1 MKNPLCIMLE
11 KYDIIINEYL
21 KKILDIQFKL
31 FIDENNIENYNKD
44 CNLIIKFSKN
54 LFCSQ
59 IIPSRSY
66 SQTFHRLKPNIHK
79 IEKNLTYLG
88 NIYQPQ
94 QRTEEWYK
102 FRHNTLTASSIWK
115 VFKTE
120 STRNQLIYEKC
131 KPRKEYVNPNINS
144 PLHWGQKYEPIS
156 IMFYE
161 KKYNTNISDYG
172 CIQHKKYNF
181 IAASPDGIN
190 TNKNNN
196 LYGRMLEIKNVVN
209 REITGTPKFEYW
221 IQMQLQMEVCELNEC
236 DFLETKFIEYLN
248 EEEFN
253 NDGTFKLSLDD
264 KCKGIILVFEK
275 EEDNLYYEYMPL
287 DLSYDEF
294 LIWKKNTI
302 EKNNESTFIK
312 DIFWRLETVSCIL
325 VLRNK
330 YWFNQALPII

>member
-1 MKNPLCIMLE
+1 
-11 KYDIIINEYL
+11 
-21 KKILDIQFKL
+21 
-31 FIDENNIENYNKD
+31 
-44 CNLIIKFSKN
+44 
-54 LFCSQ
+54 
-59 IIPSRSY
+59 
-66 SQTFHRLKPNIHK
+66 
-79 IEKNLTYLG
+79 
-88 NIYQPQ
+88 
-94 QRTEEWYK
+94 
-102 FRHNTLTASSIWK
+102 
-115 VFKTE
+115 
-120 STRNQLIYEKC
+120 
-131 KPRKEYVNPNINS
+131 
-144 PLHWGQKYEPIS
+144 
-156 IMFYE
+156 
-161 KKYNTNISDYG
+161 
-172 CIQHKKYNF
+172 
-181 IAASPDGIN
+181 
-190 TNKNNN
+190 
-196 LYGRMLEIKNVVN
+196 MLEIKNVVS
-209 REITGTPKFEYW
+209 REITGIPKCEYW

-330 YWFNQALPII
+330 YWFNQALPIIEKFWNIITTEKITGYQHRAPKKRIKVEKPVCLIDRNLFIT